1 MMSYL
6 PKLNVLAKATNNHI
20 AVYLF
25 GATFLQHLIAFS
37 DYPTQTTHY
46 PQSFYFAFAFQTGLL
61 LQYQPKPFTKALSL
75 MFIKLFSTSDFKVFF
90 KVSFSILR

>member
-46 PQSFYFAFAFQTGLL
+46 PQSFYSAFAFQTGLL
-61 LQYQPKPFTKALSL
+61 LQYQPKPLQKHYH
-75 MFIKLFSTSDFKVFF
+75 
-90 KVSFSILR
+90 